1 MTRTSDELQREY
13 LDSFAIEWRHL
24 ESREATTACTLFG
37 RELKTPIMLGGMAHY
52 EKQREG
58 GAPLFA
64 EAAKTLGT
72 AMWTG
77 MSSDEDHEKV
87 IAVGAPA
94 GRIIKPFADHERVI
108 AHVRHDARCGAAAW
122 AMDIDH
128 VYKKDGSRY
137 DFFGAP
143 LESPTR
149 AVLEEYVKCAQLP
162 FFPKGVVSVRD
173 AALCAEA
180 GCAGIIISHHQ
191 NMFPWTVPP
200 LKALR
205 EIKKELG
212 DSLTILIDSDFE
224 TGYDVFKALAFGADG
239 VFVARPLMPVFRE
252 KGPEGVADH
261 ISRMTDELRC
271 CMARTASPDIRHID
285 PDVIVKL

>member
-1 MTRTSDELQREY
+1 
-13 LDSFAIEWRHL
+13 
-24 ESREATTACTLFG
+24 
-37 RELKTPIMLGGMAHY
+37 MAHY
-52 EKQREG
+52 DKLHEG
-58 GAPLFA
+58 GAVAFA
-64 EAAKTLGT
+64 EGAKAAGT
-72 AMWTG
+72 SMWTG
-77 MSSDEDHEKV
+77 MSSDEDHEKL

-149 AVLEEYVKCAQLP
+149 AVLEAYVNCAPLP

-173 AALCAEA
+173 AVLCAEA
-180 GCAGIIISHHQ
+180 GCAGVIISHHQ

-200 LKALR
+200 LRALR
-205 EIKKELG
+205 EIRRVLKPGGLLFAPTYAHG
-212 DSLTILIDSDFE
+212 
-224 TGYDVFKALAFGADG
+224 GA
-239 VFVARPLMPVFRE
+239 ARPSARVTLMRLLGFRVYHKWTAGE
-252 KGPEGVADH
+252 FRDFLAAAGFRPDTMVILA
-261 ISRMTDELRC
+261 DELAPLC
-271 CMARTASPDIRHID
+271 YID
-285 PDVIVKL
+285 CINEK